1 MSSGGTVK
9 AMLGGPVP
17 EALGTIAMHQIRERL
32 GAGLTDAA
40 ESFGERLRRV
50 MAERRTSGAA
60 LARALD
66 CSQQAVSKWMRGG
79 NIDDGRLR
87 ELAVVLNVDWLW
99 LRYGDEIVKERV
111 RADALNS
118 VDELRVE
125 TFRKLM
131 LAEERL
137 YTALEAALLGT
148 WEWDISSNTVAL
160 SERAASLLK
169 LGDCEKTVSL
179 ERFLGVIHPR
189 DLRLVRDT
197 VEATVRNQERFQIDF
212 RLVVPGGVTR
222 WVFLAGGF
230 VADRQTGA
238 VRGMGTCKDISGRK
252 HVEEN
257 LRRERDYYLRVWERS
272 STLLIIV
279 NAQGCVLRSNKTLR
293 KLLGY
298 GSEFVNG
305 REFCELLA
313 AYSKDK
319 PHYYHEFDFKS
330 GRYPKVFQTAL
341 QSRNGATLHVT
352 WFVENLGRSVEHLIC
367 GHVVADTSAAA
378 NCGLFHPILPMR

>member
-1 MSSGGTVK
+1 MRQD
-9 AMLGGPVP
+9 L
-17 EALGTIAMHQIRERL
+17 ERF
-32 GAGLTDAA
+32 GAGPTDAA

-50 MAERRTSGAA
+50 MAERHTSGAA
-60 LARALD
+60 LARALG

-87 ELAVVLNVDWLW
+87 ELAAVLNVDWLW

-111 RADALNS
+111 RAGALNS

-137 YTALEAALLGT
+137 SMALEAALLGT
-148 WEWDISSNTVAL
+148 WDWDISSNTLAL
-160 SERAASLLK
+160 SERVASLLK
-169 LGDCEKTVSL
+169 LGDGEMTVSL

-197 VEATVRNQERFQIDF
+197 VEATARHHERFQIDF
-212 RLVVPGGVTR
+212 RLVVPDGLTR
-222 WVFLAGGF
+222 WVFFAGGF
-230 VADRQTGA
+230 YADRQTGA
-238 VRGMGTCKDISGRK
+238 VRGTGICKDISGRK

-257 LRRERDYYLRVWERS
+257 LRRERDYHLRVFERS

-279 NAQGCVLRSNKTLR
+279 NAQGCVVRSNGALR
-293 KLLGY
+293 KLLGC

-319 PHYYHEFDFKS
+319 PHYYYNEFDFRS
-330 GRYPKVFQTAL
+330 GRYPKVFETAL
-341 QSRNGATLHVT
+341 QSASGATQHVM
-352 WFVENLGRSVEHLIC
+352 WFVESFGRSAEHLIC
-367 GHVVADTSAAA
+367 GHVVEDSVGADTSAAA
-378 NCGLFHPILPMR
+378 DWGLVHPIVPMR